1 MKIRIL
7 IVLLFVFFQFT
18 NAQKQNTFR
27 GGGNIDVA
35 IPSGGIG
42 AGANL
47 DIRYNILD
55 NFNAGLK
62 IGGMYSSRN
71 FSADKE
77 ELTGSITVSVL
88 NSYLIHSDYY
98 FNFGRGILAP
108 YIGTGFGIYRI
119 SNVKLEIN
127 EKPDYSNLLNFSKE
141 MKPGALIR
149 AGVEIGWFRI
159 GAEYNF
165 IHRSD
170 LYDITKNPVSTTS
183 NSFFAITTGFYL
195 SNARWG
201 KVIF

>member
-1 MKIRIL
+1 MKIKTIIFLLL
-7 IVLLFVFFQFT
+7 IIFQIV

-27 GGGNIDVA
+27 GGGNIDIA
-35 IPSGGIG
+35 TPTGGIG

-55 NFNAGLK
+55 NFNAGIK
-62 IGGMYSSRN
+62 IGSMFSSRN
-71 FSADKE
+71 ISADKN
-77 ELTGSITVSVL
+77 ELIGSITVSVI

-98 FNFGRGILAP
+98 FNFGSGIWAP
-108 YIGTGFGIYRI
+108 FVGSGFGIYRI

-127 EKPDYSNLLNFSKE
+127 EKPDYSNLLNFSKDL
-141 MKPGALIR
+141 KPGALLR
-149 AGVEIGWFRI
+149 AGVEVGWFRI

-165 IHRSD
+165 IPRSD

-183 NSFFAITTGFYL
+183 NSYFSITAGFYL

-201 KVIF
+201 KILF